1 MINTF
6 LQPFIKINVY
16 KFTFLIN
23 QKYFKTMNKL
33 ISLSLIII
41 SVFLT
46 ASCAKE
52 EVIADQIVS
61 SKLDGDNN
69 ILYVTT
75 ALRGANEVPAV
86 TTTATGDASG
96 TFNKTSK
103 ILNLTVNYT
112 GITLTAWHIHKA
124 AVGVNG
130 GVVFNLG
137 TTFTTP
143 FVYTSPAFT
152 AAQETDL
159 TTGLNYLNLHSATAP
174 GGEIRG
180 QLSAAPTKATGAVT
194 GKYNKGTKILTLN
207 ISYAGIT
214 PTAWHIHKGA
224 VGTSGPVVFDLGT
237 AFSSPFNYSTIALT
251 AEQETALLAGLYY
264 VNIHS
269 KIAPGGEIRGQIAVN

>member
-1 MINTF
+1 
-6 LQPFIKINVY
+6 
-16 KFTFLIN
+16 
-23 QKYFKTMNKL
+23 MNKL
-33 ISLSLIII
+33 ISSSIVIIALFI
-41 SVFLT
+41 I

-61 SKLDGDNN
+61 SKLEGDNN
-69 ILYVTT
+69 ILYVKTT
-75 ALRGANEVPAV
+75 LSGTNEVPAV
-86 TTTATGDASG
+86 TTTATGDAAG
-96 TFNKTSK
+96 TFNKTTK

-112 GITLTAWHIHKA
+112 GITPTAWHIHKA

-130 GVVFNLG
+130 GVVFNFG
-137 TTFTTP
+137 STFSSP

-159 TTGLNYLNLHSATAP
+159 TSGLNYLNLHSAKNP

-180 QLSAAPTKATGAVT
+180 QLEAANTKATGAVT
-194 GKYNKGTKILTLN
+194 GKYNKGTKILTLS
-207 ISYAGIT
+207 ITYAGIT

-224 VGTSGPVVFDLGT
+224 AGTAGPVVFDLGT
-237 AFSSPFNYSTIALT
+237 AFSSPFNYSTMALS
-251 AEQETALLAGLYY
+251 AEQETDLLAGLYY

>member
-1 MINTF
+1 
-6 LQPFIKINVY
+6 
-16 KFTFLIN
+16 
-23 QKYFKTMNKL
+23 MNKL

-52 EVIADQIVS
+52 EVIADQIIS
-61 SKLDGDNN
+61 SKLEGNNN

-75 ALRGANEVPAV
+75 ALLGTNEVPAV
-86 TTTATGDASG
+86 TTTATGEASG
-96 TFNKTSK
+96 TFNRTTK

-112 GITLTAWHIHKA
+112 GITLTGWHIHKA
-124 AVGVNG
+124 AVGANG
-130 GVVFNLG
+130 GVVFNFG
-137 TTFTTP
+137 TTFTSP
-143 FVYTSPAFT
+143 FLFTSPAFT

-159 TTGLNYLNLHSATAP
+159 TTGLNYLNLHSAKVP

-180 QLSAAPTKATGAVT
+180 QLEAAPTKATGAVT

-224 VGTSGPVVFDLGT
+224 VGTSGPVVFELGT
-237 AFSSPFNYSTIALT
+237 TFSSPFNYSTIALT
-251 AEQETALLAGLYY
+251 AEQETDLLAGLYY